1 VDGVSQRPE
10 RFRGV
15 LMVNYFFLEN
25 NTVKMESGNDSA
37 ISNIF
42 WIDLINP
49 TDDEKHQV
57 EKNFNVELFTKQESE
72 EIESSSKYVETAEEI
87 GINLNFLIQDGDNF
101 RNEPVSFII
110 KDKMLI
116 TQRNHEYRS
125 FSETYRK
132 MRVIKPADGDD
143 VFLTILGTRIDYDA
157 DLIESITDKISAISK
172 EMTAEQDTDRELL
185 LKITSLQDSTITIR
199 ENIVEKQRILSSMLK
214 SKMFPKED
222 YENMRIMIKDVG
234 SLLDH
239 TSFNFERL
247 EFLQNTFLGLV
258 DIEQNR
264 VIKIFT
270 VVTVIF
276 MPPTVIAS
284 SYGMN
289 FKYMPELEKVWGYPF
304 AIVLMILSS
313 AMTLLFFKRKKWL

>member
-1 VDGVSQRPE
+1 
-10 RFRGV
+10 
-15 LMVNYFFLEN
+15 MVNYFFLEN
-25 NTVKMESGNDSA
+25 NIVKMEDGNNSSSIA
-37 ISNIF
+37 NIF
-42 WIDLINP
+42 WVDLINP
-49 TDDEKHQV
+49 TGDEKEQV
-57 EKNFNVELFTKQESE
+57 EKDFSVELFTKHERE

-87 GINLNFLIQDGDNF
+87 GINLNFLIQEGDNF

-110 KDKMLI
+110 KNKVLI
-116 TQRNHEYRS
+116 TQRYHEYRS

-132 MRVIKPADGDD
+132 LKVIKPTDGDD
-143 VFLTILGTRIDYDA
+143 VFLTILETRIDFDA
-157 DLIESITDKISAISK
+157 DLIENITARISAISK
-172 EMTAEQDTDRELL
+172 EMTADQDTDRELL
-185 LKITSLQDSTITIR
+185 LKITALQESTITIR
-199 ENIVEKQRILSSMLK
+199 ENIIEKQRILSSMLK

-284 SYGMN
+284 AYGMN
-289 FKYMPELEKVWGYPF
+289 FKYMPELDKIWGYPF
-304 AIVLMILSS
+304 AIVLMMLSS
-313 AMTLLFFKRKKWL
+313 VMTLLFFKRKKWL

>member
-1 VDGVSQRPE
+1 
-10 RFRGV
+10 
-15 LMVNYFFLEN
+15 MINYFLLEN
-25 NTVKMESGNDSA
+25 NIVKMQNDNKDSDIA
-37 ISNIF
+37 NIF
-42 WIDLINP
+42 WVDLISPADN
-49 TDDEKHQV
+49 EKKSV
-57 EKNFNVELFTKQESE
+57 EKDFNVELFTKQERE
-72 EIESSSKYVETAEEI
+72 EIESSSKYVETSEEI

-101 RNEPVSFII
+101 KKDPVSFII
-110 KDKMLI
+110 KDKTLI
-116 TQRNHEYRS
+116 TQRSHEYKS

-132 MRVIKPADGDD
+132 LRVIKPADGDD
-143 VFLTILGTRIDYDA
+143 VFLTILETRIDYDA
-157 DLIESITDKISAISK
+157 DLIENITDRISAISK
-172 EMTAEQDTDRELL
+172 EMTASQSTNKELL
-185 LKITSLQDSTITIR
+185 LKINALQESTITLR
-199 ENIVEKQRILSSMLK
+199 ENIIEKQRILSSMLK
-214 SKMFPKED
+214 SKLFPKED

-284 SYGMN
+284 AYGMN
-289 FKYMPELEKVWGYPF
+289 FKYMPELHQVWGYPF
-304 AIVLMILSS
+304 AIVMMFLSS
-313 AMTLLFFKRKKWL
+313 VMTLLFFKRKKWL

>member
-1 VDGVSQRPE
+1 
-10 RFRGV
+10 
-15 LMVNYFFLEN
+15 MINYFFLEN
-25 NTVKMESGNDSA
+25 NIVKMAGTNHSSS
-37 ISNIF
+37 ISDTI
-42 WIDLINP
+42 WVDLINP
-49 TDDEKHQV
+49 TSDEKLQV
-57 EKNFNVELFTKQESE
+57 EKDFSVELFTKHERE

-110 KDKMLI
+110 KNKVLI
-116 TQRNHEYRS
+116 TQRYHEYRS

-132 MRVIKPADGDD
+132 LTVIKPIDGDD
-143 VFLTILGTRIDYDA
+143 VFLTILETRIDFDA
-157 DLIESITDKISAISK
+157 DLIESITDRISAISK
-172 EMTAEQDTDRELL
+172 EMTADQDINRELL
-185 LKITSLQDSTITIR
+185 LKITALQESTIAIR
-199 ENIVEKQRILSSMLK
+199 ENIIEKQRILSSMLK

-222 YENMRIMIKDVG
+222 YANMRIMVKDIG

-284 SYGMN
+284 AYGMN
-289 FKYMPELEKVWGYPF
+289 FKFMPELEKVWGYPF
-304 AIVLMILSS
+304 ALLLMLLSS
-313 AMTLLFFKRKKWL
+313 VMTLLFFRRKKWL